1 MSIKQRELKTYPVVV
16 GKVNYDPEINSRLS
30 TYLTLLDM
38 RCYCYY
44 CTQGIRSNYFGCD
57 GLIAM
62 ACLY

>member
-38 RCYCYY
+38 RCYY

-57 GLIAM
+57 GIIAM